1 LELNFKVSPNLIL
14 ASHITG
20 VYDVN
25 RSNTLAD
32 DDYSLVAD
40 WANSITQMG
49 LQGIIFHNNFS
60 EKTCEL
66 HQSDHVQFVKIEYDN
81 RFNPNVFRYMLYAQ
95 FLNKYAHQIK
105 NIFFTDVSDVVVL
118 KNPFLDHFF
127 IDNPWFIFCGD
138 EPINLDNEWM
148 QLHAKH
154 LRDQIADY
162 AKYEKASEQ
171 YKKDVAEFASNFLSK
186 NAKKVGFE
194 YDNEIR
200 INFAH
205 SGRMEFSFDADKI
218 DGFPKRPTAPMKPNQ
233 SEWIGGKHLN
243 RKEVLEQNLRVL
255 RIHVCPC
262 VFA

>member
-1 LELNFKVSPNLIL
+1 LELNFKISPNLIL
-14 ASHITG
+14 ATHITG

-60 EKTCEL
+60 DKTCQL
-66 HQSDHVQFVKIEYDN
+66 HQSNHIQFVKIEYDN
-81 RFNPNVFRYMLYAQ
+81 KFNPNVFRYMLYAR

-127 IDNPWFIFCGD
+127 IDNPSCIFCGD

-148 QLHAKH
+148 RLHAKH
-154 LRDQIADY
+154 LRDQIRDY
-162 AKYEKASEQ
+162 ANYESEFKNHTLLNCGIMGGAISVMHPFINALSAIHEQ
-171 YKKDVAEFASNFLSK
+171 Y
-186 NAKKVGFE
+186 NAANTTAYTGDMGAFN
-194 YDNEIR
+194 YLIR
-200 INFAH
+200 TKYNHLVKHGKPINTLFK
-205 SGRMEFSFDADKI
+205 GYEVDERCWF
-218 DGFPKRPTAPMKPNQ
+218 
-233 SEWIGGKHLN
+233 KH
-243 RKEVLEQNLRVL
+243 K
-255 RIHVCPC
+255 
-262 VFA
+262 

>member
-1 LELNFKVSPNLIL
+1 MELNFKVSPNLIL

-20 VYDVN
+20 IYDVN

-60 EKTCEL
+60 EKTCQL
-66 HQSDHVQFVKIEYDN
+66 HQSDYVQFVKIEYDN
-81 RFNPNVFRYMLYAQ
+81 KFNPNVFRYILYAR

-127 IDNPWFIFCGD
+127 IDNPSFIFCGD

-162 AKYEKASEQ
+162 AKYESDFKHHTLLNCGIMGGAISVMHPFINALSAIHEQ
-171 YKKDVAEFASNFLSK
+171 Y
-186 NAKKVGFE
+186 NAANTTAYTGDMGAFN
-194 YDNEIR
+194 YLIR
-200 INFAH
+200 TKYNH
-205 SGRMEFSFDADKI
+205 LVKHG
-218 DGFPKRPTAPMKPNQ
+218 KPVNTLFKGY
-233 SEWIGGKHLN
+233 EVDENCWFKH
-243 RKEVLEQNLRVL
+243 K
-255 RIHVCPC
+255 
-262 VFA
+262 